1 MHIPDSGDIRH
12 VGGAPSYYTVHAGS
26 SSSWGQLASFT
37 IDQVAHHG
45 QWVEAPNVR
54 ISGGRPAVVLH
65 DRGTGTRPV
74 PRTRTTR
81 QTRSL

>member
-1 MHIPDSGDIRH
+1 M
-12 VGGAPSYYTVHAGS
+12 GGAPSYYTVHAGS

-65 DRGTGTRPV
+65 DRGKDRNSHGSTDAHHAADAV
-74 PRTRTTR
+74 FVNC
-81 QTRSL
+81 S